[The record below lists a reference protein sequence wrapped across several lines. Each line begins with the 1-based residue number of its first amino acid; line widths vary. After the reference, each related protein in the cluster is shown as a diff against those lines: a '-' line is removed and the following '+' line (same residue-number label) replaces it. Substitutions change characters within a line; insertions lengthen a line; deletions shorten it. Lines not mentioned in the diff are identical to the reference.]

1 MSSAILRILAGR
13 QLRVGSR
20 KGVWQAVGTATS
32 PHRGFNMLVLS
43 RQVRDRVVTV
53 ESIKPTLPG
62 GLCPNQVRLGS
73 IFPYD
78 ACTRRAKREDRRP

>member
-1 MSSAILRILAGR
+1 
-13 QLRVGSR
+13 
-20 KGVWQAVGTATS
+20 
-32 PHRGFNMLVLS
+32 MLVLS

-62 GLCPNQVRLGS
+62 GLCPNQVHLGS

-78 ACTRRAKREDRRP
+78 ACIRRAKREDRRP